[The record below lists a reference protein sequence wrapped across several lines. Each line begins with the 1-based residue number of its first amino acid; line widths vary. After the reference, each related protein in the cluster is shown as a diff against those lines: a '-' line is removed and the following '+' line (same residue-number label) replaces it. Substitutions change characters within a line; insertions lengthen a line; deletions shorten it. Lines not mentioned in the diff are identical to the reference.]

1 MGRPSSQS
9 PARWEGEGVQQ
20 AAGAHIIA
28 RLPRPVGEQSRRLLL
43 AKVSAEGHVAALL
56 QYACPQPPPRLVRHA
71 QAVRFTSPATANK
84 K

>member
-1 MGRPSSQS
+1 M
-9 PARWEGEGVQQ
+9 QQ
-20 AAGAHIIA
+20 AAWAHIIA
-28 RLPRPVGEQSRRLLL
+28 RLPRPVGEPADESRRLLP